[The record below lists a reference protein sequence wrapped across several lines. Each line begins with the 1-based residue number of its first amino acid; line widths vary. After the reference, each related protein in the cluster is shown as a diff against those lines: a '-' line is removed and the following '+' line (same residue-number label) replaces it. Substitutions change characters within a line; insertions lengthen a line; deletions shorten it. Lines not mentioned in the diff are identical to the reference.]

1 MKTIQSATILLLS
14 LFARDAWATATID
27 RVSVHLEPLI
37 AEAAHNPAAFAVPVQ
52 HRVTSGESGQWNEI
66 DGVATWTYWVRIPGA
81 VSISFHADSLQLPS
95 DAVLTA
101 AAGDQVYVYT
111 SKQLGSGSMWSHIA
125 SGDTLSLRLSL
136 PATERQA
143 ATLSID
149 EFEAGYRGLGGAASH
164 PYYRALVDQGVAAT
178 TTSCVENYECDK
190 TSTNDGPGRA
200 TMAIVIANQSECS
213 GTLLNDVPGDYSNY
227 VLTARHC
234 EDPTGNGHENPD
246 ASRLTFYWNATTA
259 CGQTLATIYS
269 SATGTTSGAT
279 TLVEQMDGW
288 LVKLA
293 TQPPFG
299 VYYAGWDATGASI
312 VGGYGIHHAGA
323 NAKQFVEWYGQAV
336 YQTATFNGT
345 NTSGQQFQTET
356 AFWNVNPSL
365 GSISHGASGSGFFDA
380 NNHLV
385 GALTS
390 GAGTCPTSPPTPP
403 SAKSFGGSYTALQV
417 IYNSTIDQSSSQPT
431 ATIAQYLDPGHTG
444 AQTNNGKEGP
454 TPPPAPTVTM
464 AAAPTSFTVGS
475 STTLTWS
482 STNADSCTASG
493 GWSGTKATSG
503 SAKQTPTASGTVTYT
518 LTCSNASGSASKGAT
533 VTVNPQSS
541 SSSGGSSSSS
551 GGSGGGG
558 GGGGAFGFVGL
569 AGLAL
574 AALVRQRRRLQFSRH
589 APWGAGSTN
598 YRGFRSDG
606 GLHCNGRTF
615 SASRRLLPNP
625 TIAKLGAAASGSP
638 TIAKIG

>member
-1 MKTIQSATILLLS
+1 MKNIQSATILVLA
-14 LFARDAWATATID
+14 LFATNAWASGVID
-27 RVSVHLEPLI
+27 RIPVDLEPLI
-37 AEAAHNPAAFAVPVQ
+37 AVAAHNPAAFAVPVQ
-52 HRVTSGESGQWNEI
+52 HKVTSSEAGQWSEI
-66 DGVATWTYWVRIPGA
+66 DGVATWTYSVRIPGA
-81 VSISFHADSLQLPS
+81 VSISFHADSLLLPS

-101 AAGDQVYVYT
+101 VAGNEEYVYHGR
-111 SKQLGSGSMWSHIA
+111 QLGSGSLWSHIA
-125 SGDTLSLRLSL
+125 PGDTLSLQLSM
-136 PATERQA
+136 PAQERPSSSM
-143 ATLSID
+143 SID
-149 EFEAGYRGLGGAASH
+149 EFQAGYRGLGGASSH
-164 PYYRALVDQGVAAT
+164 PYYRALLTQGAAAT

-246 ASRLTFYWNATTA
+246 ASRLTFYWNATAA
-259 CGQTLATIYS
+259 CGQTLATIYN
-269 SATGTTSGAT
+269 SATSTTSGAT

-293 TQPPFG
+293 STPPLG

-323 NAKQFVEWYGQAV
+323 NAKQFVEWFGQAV

-356 AFWNVNPSL
+356 AFWYVNPSL
-365 GSISHGASGSGFFDA
+365 GSISYGASGSGFFDA
-380 NNHLV
+380 ANHLV
-385 GALTS
+385 GSLTS
-390 GAGTCPTSPPTPP
+390 GTGVCPTNPPTAPTTK
-403 SAKSFGGSYTALQV
+403 AFAGSYTALQV
-417 IYNSTIDQSSSQPT
+417 TYNSTVDQSSSQPT
-431 ATIAQYLDPGHTG
+431 ATMAQYLDPAHTG

-454 TPPPAPTVTM
+454 TPPPAPTVTLS
-464 AAAPTSFTVGS
+464 AAPTTITVGS

-482 STNADSCTASG
+482 STNADTCTASG
-493 GWSGTKATSG
+493 GWSGSKATSG
-503 SAKQTPTASGTVTYT
+503 SAAQTPSASGTVTYT
-518 LTCSNASGSASKGAT
+518 LTCTNAGGSASKGTT

-558 GGGGAFGFVGL
+558 GGGGAFNFVGL

-574 AALVRQRRRLQFSRH
+574 AALGCRTRRRMS
-589 APWGAGSTN
+589 AP
-598 YRGFRSDG
+598 
-606 GLHCNGRTF
+606 RT
-615 SASRRLLPNP
+615 
-625 TIAKLGAAASGSP
+625 
-638 TIAKIG
+638 